1 MRFVCLQSMILL
13 FVLVLSGCAST
24 HCQISG
30 QALKQPLC
38 QHSDARASALVLW
51 GPKWRPDQKDV
62 PLREAAAQRGIE
74 QFFSSSG
81 CFAKAKIIR
90 KTGYGKS
97 IDLSTT
103 EVRKLAAIYTPAA
116 NHILFITV
124 RELGPIV
131 KLLSSFALVEGGTEV
146 VLDIQAVSPSTG
158 QTTNSFTVHWQNGGP
173 WVIKG
178 VATLE
183 QDIASA
189 LQEALNQSVAPR

>member
-1 MRFVCLQSMILL
+1 MRFISANLVILL
-13 FVLVLSGCAST
+13 VVLLLSGCAST
-24 HCQISG
+24 HFQVAG

-38 QHSDARASALVLW
+38 QQYDDHTSVLVLW
-51 GPKWRPDQKDV
+51 GPKWRSDQKDA

-81 CFAKAKIIR
+81 CFAKARIIR
-90 KTGYGKS
+90 KVGDRES
-97 IDLSTT
+97 IDLSSA
-103 EVRKLAAIYTPAA
+103 EIHQLAATYTSATS
-116 NHILFITV
+116 HILVITV

-131 KLLSSFALVEGGTEV
+131 RLLSSIALVEGGTEV
-146 VLDIQAVSPSTG
+146 VLDIRSVSPFTW
-158 QTTNSFTVHWQNGGP
+158 QTTDSFTAHWQNGGP

-189 LQEALNQSVAPR
+189 LQEALNYSVAPK